1 MRKYFTYIVSN
12 KKRGA
17 IYTGMTN
24 DLIQRVKD
32 HKRKVNRSFTGRY
45 NLDKLVWY
53 EIFPTAIQTI

>member
-1 MRKYFTYIVSN
+1 MR
-12 KKRGA
+12 A

-32 HKRKVNRSFTGRY
+32 HKQKVNRSFTGRY

-53 EIFPTAIQTI
+53 EIFPTAIQAI